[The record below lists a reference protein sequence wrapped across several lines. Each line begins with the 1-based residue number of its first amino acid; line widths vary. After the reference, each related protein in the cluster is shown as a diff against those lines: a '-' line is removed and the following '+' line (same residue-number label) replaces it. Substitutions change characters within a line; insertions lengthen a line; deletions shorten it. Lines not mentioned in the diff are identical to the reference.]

1 MKRNLLMLIFLLNIF
16 ITNIYCSSNNSISL
30 TAEEKAYIQ
39 TRKPIKLVVDPD
51 WYPYEK
57 IDENGMHQGI
67 ASDLLSLIS
76 KRTGLKFELI
86 KTKDWDESIL
96 KAKNKEADVI
106 SLLNET
112 EERNKWLL
120 FSNPYYSDPNV
131 IITREEHD
139 YVANLSR
146 LSNETIVLPKGT
158 SIEERVR
165 KNYPM
170 LKILLVDSEAKA
182 IEMVDKKKADLTLR
196 SLTMAAYIIKNDG
209 YFNLKIA
216 GEVPEYKNNLRIGIV
231 DKNDVLL
238 KSILDKGIATISQQ
252 EIQTAI
258 NSHISLKVQL
268 GFDYKSFI
276 IIFGAFS
283 LILIVILYKNKKIQ
297 NLNNSLKLKQQEIS
311 ITSERLFEK
320 DILHQTILNTSP
332 DAIILSNLNGEI
344 LMASPATKKLLQVN
358 DNESIIGKRL
368 EEFIDSSE
376 IDRMY
381 SNFNKLNEKQNNY
394 ANKYTCMTTKK
405 NEIAIEVN
413 SELVLNEFG
422 ESTKVVSIIRD
433 ISDRYAMEQELRTSE
448 TKYKKIAIELEA
460 INKKL
465 KETAIIDSLTGV
477 YNRYYFDEKLSLL
490 MESSSIFKSPLSLI
504 LLDLDHFKA
513 VNDTYGHKAGD
524 KVLIEVANA
533 INSLIDKNNI
543 FARWG
548 GEEFIVL
555 MPMTNLKDTQSFAE
569 KIRHTLECINHSGVG
584 RVTVSIGISTWNYIE
599 SSEQWFKRTDDYLYK
614 AKNKGRNCVMTSEE
628 TQKINYS
635 FISWSDEWLCG
646 NDDINIQHKEL
657 LNLSNKLIS
666 SIMGDYIE
674 EDVDLSIKKLLEHIS
689 YHFNFEEKFLN
700 DISYSEA
707 NTHKEKHDI
716 LIGKAKELFESSSKK
731 NMLED
736 TIKFIVNDVI
746 ISHLIHEDS
755 KFFQYIDNES
765 HSTEK
770 KQGN

>member
-1 MKRNLLMLIFLLNIF
+1 MKRKLLMLIFVLNIF
-16 ITNIYCSSNNSISL
+16 ITNIYCNNDNSISL
-30 TAEEKAYIQ
+30 TAEEKSYIH

-57 IDENGMHQGI
+57 IDENGLHQGI
-67 ASDLLSLIS
+67 VSDLLSLIS

-165 KNYPM
+165 KDYPM

-231 DKNDVLL
+231 DKNDLLL

-258 NSHISLKVQL
+258 NNHISLKVQL
-268 GFDYKSFI
+268 GFDYKLFI

-283 LILIVILYKNKKIQ
+283 LVLIIILYKNKKIQ
-297 NLNNSLKLKQQEIS
+297 DLNNSLKLKQQEIS
-311 ITSERLFEK
+311 ITSEKLFEK

-332 DAIILSNLNGEI
+332 DAIILSNLSGEI
-344 LMASPATKKLLQVN
+344 LMASPATKKLLQIN
-358 DNESIIGKRL
+358 DSESIIGKCL

-433 ISDRYAMEQELRTSE
+433 ISDRYAMEQELIINE
-448 TKYKKIAIELEA
+448 TKYKKIATELEV

-477 YNRYYFDEKLSLL
+477 YNRYYFDEKLSFL
-490 MESSSIFKSPLSLI
+490 MESSLTFRSPLSLI

-524 KVLIEVANA
+524 KVLIEVANT
-533 INSLIDKNNI
+533 INNLIDEANV

-555 MPMTNLKDTQSFAE
+555 MPMTNLKDAQNFAE
-569 KIRHTLECINHSGVG
+569 KIRHTLECIDHLGVG
-584 RVTVSIGISTWNYIE
+584 TVTVSIGVSTWDYIE
-599 SSEQWFKRTDDYLYK
+599 SSEQWFKRADDYLYK

-635 FISWSDEWLCG
+635 FISWSDEWLCN

-666 SIMGDYIE
+666 SIMGDYME
-674 EDVDLSIKKLLEHIS
+674 NDVDLSIKNLLEHIS

-700 DISYSEA
+700 DVSYLEA
-707 NTHKEKHDI
+707 NNHKEKHDI
-716 LIGKAKELFESSSKK
+716 LIGKAKELFKSSSKK

-736 TIKFIVNDVI
+736 TIRFIINDVI
-746 ISHLIHEDS
+746 INHLIHEDS
-755 KFFQYIDNES
+755 KFFQYIDNENS
-765 HSTEK
+765 SIVK
-770 KQGN
+770 K

>member
-1 MKRNLLMLIFLLNIF
+1 MKRKRLMLIFVLNIF
-16 ITNIYCSSNNSISL
+16 ITNIYCSNNNSISL
-30 TAEEKAYIQ
+30 TTEEKDYIH
-39 TRKPIKLVVDPD
+39 TRKSIKLVVDPD

-57 IDENGMHQGI
+57 IDENGLHQGI

-86 KTKDWDESIL
+86 KTKDWDKSIL

-165 KNYPM
+165 KDYPM

-231 DKNDVLL
+231 DKNDLLL

-258 NSHISLKVQL
+258 NNHISLKVQL
-268 GFDYKSFI
+268 GFDYKLFI

-283 LILIVILYKNKKIQ
+283 LVLIIILYKNKKIQ
-297 NLNNSLKLKQQEIS
+297 DLNNSLKLKQQEIS
-311 ITSERLFEK
+311 ITSEKLFEK

-332 DAIILSNLNGEI
+332 DAIILSNLSGEI
-344 LMASPATKKLLQVN
+344 LMASPATKKLLQIN
-358 DNESIIGKRL
+358 DSESIIGKCL

-422 ESTKVVSIIRD
+422 ESRKVVSIIRD
-433 ISDRYAMEQELRTSE
+433 ISDRYAMEQELRISE
-448 TKYKKIAIELEA
+448 TKYKKIATELEV

-477 YNRYYFDEKLSLL
+477 YNRYYFDEKLSFL
-490 MESSSIFKSPLSLI
+490 MESSLTFRSPLSLI

-524 KVLIEVANA
+524 KVLIEVANT
-533 INSLIDKNNI
+533 INNLIDEANV

-555 MPMTNLKDTQSFAE
+555 MPMTNLKDAQNFAE
-569 KIRHTLECINHSGVG
+569 KIRHTLECIDHLGVG
-584 RVTVSIGISTWNYIE
+584 TVTVSIGVSTWDYIE

-614 AKNKGRNCVMTSEE
+614 AKNKGRNCVMTSKES
-628 TQKINYS
+628 QKINYS
-635 FISWSDEWLCG
+635 FISWSDEWLCN

-666 SIMGDYIE
+666 SIMGDYME
-674 EDVDLSIKKLLEHIS
+674 DDVDLSIKKLIEHIS
-689 YHFNFEEKFLN
+689 YHFNFEEIFLN

-716 LIGKAKELFESSSKK
+716 LIRKAKELFKSSSKK

-736 TIKFIVNDVI
+736 TIRFIINDVI
-746 ISHLIHEDS
+746 INHLIHEDS
-755 KFFQYIDNES
+755 KFFQYIDNENS
-765 HSTEK
+765 SIVK
-770 KQGN
+770 K

>member
-1 MKRNLLMLIFLLNIF
+1 MKRKLLMLIFVLNIF
-16 ITNIYCSSNNSISL
+16 ITNIYCNNDNSISL
-30 TAEEKAYIQ
+30 TTEEKDYIH

-57 IDENGMHQGI
+57 IDENGLHQGI

-86 KTKDWDESIL
+86 KTKDWDKSIL

-165 KNYPM
+165 KDYPM

-231 DKNDVLL
+231 DKNDLLL

-258 NSHISLKVQL
+258 NNHISLKVQL
-268 GFDYKSFI
+268 GFDYKLFI

-283 LILIVILYKNKKIQ
+283 LVLIIILYKNKKIQ
-297 NLNNSLKLKQQEIS
+297 DLNNSLKLKQQEIS
-311 ITSERLFEK
+311 ITSEKLFEK

-332 DAIILSNLNGEI
+332 DAIILSNLSGEI
-344 LMASPATKKLLQVN
+344 LMASPATKKLLQIN
-358 DNESIIGKRL
+358 DSESIIEKCL
-368 EEFIDSSE
+368 DEFIDSSE

-381 SNFNKLNEKQNNY
+381 SNFNKSNEKQNNY

-433 ISDRYAMEQELRTSE
+433 ISDRYAMEQELIINE
-448 TKYKKIAIELEA
+448 TKYKKIATELEV

-477 YNRYYFDEKLSLL
+477 YNRYYFDEKLSFL
-490 MESSSIFKSPLSLI
+490 MESSLTFRSPLSLI

-524 KVLIEVANA
+524 KVLIEVANT
-533 INSLIDKNNI
+533 INNLIDEANV

-555 MPMTNLKDTQSFAE
+555 MPMTNLKDAQNFAE
-569 KIRHTLECINHSGVG
+569 KIRHTLECIDHLGVG
-584 RVTVSIGISTWNYIE
+584 TVTVSIGVSTWDYIE

-614 AKNKGRNCVMTSEE
+614 AKNKGRNCVMTSKES
-628 TQKINYS
+628 QKINYS
-635 FISWSDEWLCG
+635 FISWSDEWLCN

-666 SIMGDYIE
+666 SIMGDYME
-674 EDVDLSIKKLLEHIS
+674 DDVDLSIKKLLEHIS

-700 DISYSEA
+700 DISYSEV

-716 LIGKAKELFESSSKK
+716 LIRKAKELFKSSSKK

-736 TIKFIVNDVI
+736 TIRFIINDVI
-746 ISHLIHEDS
+746 INHLIHEDS
-755 KFFQYIDNES
+755 KFFQYIDNENS
-765 HSTEK
+765 SIVK
-770 KQGN
+770 K

>member
-1 MKRNLLMLIFLLNIF
+1 MKRKLLMLIFLLNIF
-16 ITNIYCSSNNSISL
+16 ITNIYCSNNNSISL
-30 TAEEKAYIQ
+30 TTEEKDYIH
-39 TRKPIKLVVDPD
+39 TRKSIKLVVDPD

-57 IDENGMHQGI
+57 IDENGLHQGI

-86 KTKDWDESIL
+86 KTKDWDKSIL

-165 KNYPM
+165 KDYPM

-231 DKNDVLL
+231 DKNDLLL

-258 NSHISLKVQL
+258 NNHISLKVQL
-268 GFDYKSFI
+268 GFDYKLFI

-283 LILIVILYKNKKIQ
+283 LVLIIILYKNKKIQ
-297 NLNNSLKLKQQEIS
+297 DLNNSLKLKQQEIS
-311 ITSERLFEK
+311 ITSEKLFEK

-332 DAIILSNLNGEI
+332 DAIILSNLSGEI
-344 LMASPATKKLLQVN
+344 LMASPATKKLLQIN
-358 DNESIIGKRL
+358 DSESIIGKCL

-422 ESTKVVSIIRD
+422 ESRKVVSIIRD
-433 ISDRYAMEQELRTSE
+433 ISDRYAMEQELRISE
-448 TKYKKIAIELEA
+448 TKYKKIATELEV

-477 YNRYYFDEKLSLL
+477 YNRYYFDEKLSFL
-490 MESSSIFKSPLSLI
+490 MESSLTFRSPLSLI

-524 KVLIEVANA
+524 KVLIEVANT
-533 INSLIDKNNI
+533 INNLIDEANV

-555 MPMTNLKDTQSFAE
+555 MPMTNLKDAQNFAE
-569 KIRHTLECINHSGVG
+569 KIRHTLECIDHLGVG
-584 RVTVSIGISTWNYIE
+584 TVTVSIGVSTWDYIE

-614 AKNKGRNCVMTSEE
+614 AKNKGRNCVMTSKES
-628 TQKINYS
+628 QKINYS
-635 FISWSDEWLCG
+635 FISWSDEWLCN

-666 SIMGDYIE
+666 SIMGDYME
-674 EDVDLSIKKLLEHIS
+674 DDVDLSIKKLIEHIS
-689 YHFNFEEKFLN
+689 YHFNFEEIFLN

-716 LIGKAKELFESSSKK
+716 LIRKAKELFKSSSKK

-736 TIKFIVNDVI
+736 TIRFIINDVI
-746 ISHLIHEDS
+746 INHLIHEDS
-755 KFFQYIDNES
+755 KFFQYIDNENS
-765 HSTEK
+765 SIVK
-770 KQGN
+770 K

>member
-1 MKRNLLMLIFLLNIF
+1 MLIFVLNIF
-16 ITNIYCSSNNSISL
+16 ITNIYCNNDNSISL
-30 TAEEKAYIQ
+30 TTEEKDYIH

-57 IDENGMHQGI
+57 IDENGLHQGI
-67 ASDLLSLIS
+67 DSDLLSLIS

-86 KTKDWDESIL
+86 KTKDWDKSIL

-165 KNYPM
+165 KDYPM

-231 DKNDVLL
+231 DKNDLLL

-258 NSHISLKVQL
+258 NNHISLKVQL
-268 GFDYKSFI
+268 GFDYKLFI

-283 LILIVILYKNKKIQ
+283 LVLIIILYKNKKIQ
-297 NLNNSLKLKQQEIS
+297 DLNNSLKLKQQEIS
-311 ITSERLFEK
+311 ITSEKLFEK

-332 DAIILSNLNGEI
+332 DAIILSNLSGEI
-344 LMASPATKKLLQVN
+344 LMASPATKKLLQIN
-358 DNESIIGKRL
+358 DSESIIGKCL

-422 ESTKVVSIIRD
+422 ESRKVVSIIRD
-433 ISDRYAMEQELRTSE
+433 ISDRYAMEQELRISE
-448 TKYKKIAIELEA
+448 TKYKKIATELEV

-477 YNRYYFDEKLSLL
+477 YNRYYFDEKLSFL
-490 MESSSIFKSPLSLI
+490 MESSLTFRSPLSLI

-524 KVLIEVANA
+524 KVLIEVANT
-533 INSLIDKNNI
+533 INNLIDEANV

-555 MPMTNLKDTQSFAE
+555 MPMTNLKDAQNFAE
-569 KIRHTLECINHSGVG
+569 KIRHTLECIDHLGVG
-584 RVTVSIGISTWNYIE
+584 TVTVSIGVSTWDYIE

-614 AKNKGRNCVMTSEE
+614 AKNKGRNCVMTS
-628 TQKINYS
+628 
-635 FISWSDEWLCG
+635 
-646 NDDINIQHKEL
+646 KE
-657 LNLSNKLIS
+657 S
-666 SIMGDYIE
+666 
-674 EDVDLSIKKLLEHIS
+674 
-689 YHFNFEEKFLN
+689 
-700 DISYSEA
+700 
-707 NTHKEKHDI
+707 
-716 LIGKAKELFESSSKK
+716 
-731 NMLED
+731 
-736 TIKFIVNDVI
+736 
-746 ISHLIHEDS
+746 
-755 KFFQYIDNES
+755 
-765 HSTEK
+765 
-770 KQGN
+770 